1 MEKKTFSVEVADLD
15 PVAYRGED
23 FVLYI
28 DSEDE
33 NVPTSLCV
41 KADFESQCFD
51 PVQPLGLYMST
62 NSYLK
67 VLDVD
72 ARISNRQRIIDEMP
86 QAAIEA
92 MLRDF
97 SEKKELIVK
106 NVVPI
111 SELFPG
117 WQAGG

>member
-1 MEKKTFSVEVADLD
+1 MEKRKFLIEIADLD

-23 FVLYI
+23 LVLYI
-28 DSEDE
+28 DSEDD
-33 NVPTSLCV
+33 NIPTSLCV
-41 KADFESQCFD
+41 QADFESQCFD
-51 PVQPLGLYMST
+51 QVQPLSLYLST
-62 NSYLK
+62 DSYLP

-86 QAAIEA
+86 PAAIEA

-106 NVVPI
+106 NVVPL

>member
-1 MEKKTFSVEVADLD
+1 MEKRNYSVEVADLD
-15 PVAYRGED
+15 PVAYLGENL
-23 FVLYI
+23 VLYI

-41 KADFESQCFD
+41 QANFEMRYFE
-51 PVQPLGLYMST
+51 PVQPLGAYLGT
-62 NSYLK
+62 NSYLP

-86 QAAIEA
+86 LDAIEA

-97 SEKKELIVK
+97 SQKKELREENIV
-106 NVVPI
+106 PL
-111 SELFPG
+111 SEQYPG

>member
-15 PVAYRGED
+15 PVAYIGED
-23 FVLYI
+23 YVLYI

-33 NVPTSLCV
+33 NIPTSLCV
-41 KADFESQCFD
+41 RADFNLQRFG

-62 NSYLK
+62 DSYLY

-86 QAAIEA
+86 QAEIEE
-92 MLRDF
+92 MLHDF
-97 SEKKELIVK
+97 TQKKELIEK
-106 NVVPI
+106 NIVPL
-111 SELFPG
+111 SELYPG